1 MGDNAKFTLLKDE
14 ALLRS
19 EFVGVSVADTNVC
32 HKTDYQN
39 NQV

>member
-19 EFVGVSVADTNVC
+19 ESVGVSVADTVIFFS
-32 HKTDYQN
+32 HVTRGPK
-39 NQV
+39 